1 MTTLLDDRPLE
12 ATASADSPDCT
23 VDSRYESVADGLRAL
38 TRMTAARAA
47 VPFSKLFGPRH
58 QGAFGI
64 LMYHRIS
71 ESFRRVPSPTWNV
84 TPARFRSQMIGLLER
99 GYTPWPLKKV
109 IEHNARGEQIPP
121 RVFVVTFDDGY
132 ANNYSSAWPVLQ
144 ELKVPATIFL
154 ATAYL
159 ESDEPF
165 PFDDWSAAGSSAVHR
180 DSWIPLTQS
189 QCEEMLDGGLV
200 ELAAH
205 THTHADFRN
214 NPEFLA
220 ADLDLCLNSLNR
232 RFGITDPT
240 FAFPYGTRRLGY
252 SGPTLNPVARRLGT
266 LCALTTESRVVKPGN
281 DPFDWGR
288 FTAEGNDTAS
298 TLAAKLD
305 GWYEFMFSP
314 KRAFER
320 PVATVA

>member
-12 ATASADSPDCT
+12 ATASADSPDCP
-23 VDSRYESVADGLRAL
+23 VDSRYESVVDGLRAL
-38 TRMTAARAA
+38 TRMTASRIS
-47 VPFSKLFGPRH
+47 VPFSKLFGPRRE
-58 QGAFGI
+58 GAFGI

-71 ESFRRVPSPTWNV
+71 PRFRGAASPTWNV
-84 TPARFRSQMIGLLER
+84 TPARFRSQMIGLLNR

-109 IEHNARGEQIPP
+109 IEHDARGERIPP

-132 ANNYSSAWPVLQ
+132 ANNYTNAWPVLK
-144 ELKVPATIFL
+144 ELKIPATIFL

-165 PFDDWSAAGSSAVHR
+165 PFDDWSAAGSSAVPL

-189 QCEEMLDGGLV
+189 QCEEMCEGGLI

-205 THTHADFRN
+205 TRTHADFRN
-214 NPEFLA
+214 NPEFLE
-220 ADLDLCLNSLNR
+220 ADLDLCLEVLNK

-252 SGPTLNPVARRLGT
+252 SGPTLNQVARRLGT
-266 LCALTTESRVVKPGN
+266 LCALTTESHLVKSGD

-288 FTAEGNDTAS
+288 FTAEGSDTAAI
-298 TLAAKLD
+298 LAAKLD
-305 GWYEFMFSP
+305 GWYEFMFSA
-314 KRAFER
+314 KRAFQR
-320 PVATVA
+320 RTAMAG